1 MKNLFLIIAFF
12 IAGSASFGQEKE
24 TPPVGGEP
32 KGFEL
37 PAKEVV
43 SFDNG
48 LELVMVPW
56 GSLPKVDIAISV
68 KTGNIHE
75 QEDEVWLSDILAD
88 LMKEG
93 TNTMNG
99 NEIADAFA
107 GMGGNLNIGVSPLT
121 TNVNA
126 SILSDFASDAI
137 TIMSDLVINPAFPE
151 GELERLIN
159 DNKRQ
164 LSVALTRAQ
173 SIATADFYAA
183 LYPDHPYGRIFPT
196 PEMLDSY
203 TIEKVN
209 NFYDSN
215 FGAQRTTVYVAGV
228 FDKQEVIKAVTAQLG
243 NWKTGPESFYPV
255 AEPVIGQT
263 VQIEDRPDAPQT
275 TLRFGLPVVSQSD
288 KDYVPLFLANQIL
301 GGSFSSRITSNIRE
315 DKGYTYSPRSSVDNL
330 YGGGV
335 WFQSADV
342 TTEDSGAALTEILKE
357 IKLMQSEEVT
367 DRELDGI
374 KNYQAGLF
382 VLQNATR
389 GGIIGQL
396 NNLNVHDLPDEFL
409 TEFVA
414 NIYNVSKEDIQSM
427 VAKYIRPED
436 MTLITVGD
444 KKVIKEQIEE
454 FQEKIVK
461 EDDKEN

>member
-1 MKNLFLIIAFF
+1 MKNIFLFIAFLIASNITIA
-12 IAGSASFGQEKE
+12 QEKE

-56 GSLPKVDIAISV
+56 GTLPKVDISISV

-75 QEDEVWLSDILAD
+75 QEDEVWLSDVLAD

-93 TNTMNG
+93 TNNMNG

-107 GMGGNLNIGVSPLT
+107 GMGGNLNINVSPHT
-121 TNVNA
+121 TNINA
-126 SILSDFASDAI
+126 SILSDFAPEAI
-137 TIMSDLVINPAFPE
+137 TVMSDLVMNPAFPE
-151 GELERLIN
+151 EELERLVN
-159 DNKRQ
+159 DRKRQ

-173 SIATADFYAA
+173 SQATASFYAT

-196 PEMLDSY
+196 EEMLDSF
-203 TIEKVN
+203 TLEKVN

-215 FGAQRTTVYVAGV
+215 FGAQRTTIYVAGV
-228 FDKQEVIKAVTAQLG
+228 FDQEAVKKAVSAQLA

-255 AEPVIGQT
+255 AEPVMGQS
-263 VQIEDRPDAPQT
+263 VQIQDRPDAPQT

-315 DKGYTYSPRSSVDNL
+315 DKGYTYSPRSTINNN

-342 TTEDSGAALTEILKE
+342 TTADSGAALTEILKE

-367 DRELDGI
+367 DAELDGI
-374 KNYQAGLF
+374 KNYQAGIF

-409 TEFVA
+409 TDFVD
-414 NIYNVSKEDIQSM
+414 NIYKVSKEDIQSM
-427 VAKYIRPED
+427 VAKYIRPEN
-436 MTLITVGD
+436 MALITVGD
-444 KKVIKEQIEE
+444 KKVIEEQIKE
-454 FQEKIVK
+454 FQETILKDESI
-461 EDDKEN
+461 EN